1 MTLELLDPDRTAL
14 LVVDMQNAFCH
25 GEGTLGISGVNVAPA
40 QAIVEPIRGLVER
53 CRAFRVPVLWSQQ
66 VHFAIDAGRARKR
79 LPSHTQKRARVSALA
94 GTWDMELVDGLK
106 ELAAAE
112 PHLVFQKHRFGC
124 FYETRLDAA
133 LRMLGTEALLVCGAT
148 ANACVETT
156 LREAYL
162 RDYDVVAVTDCI
174 AAVRP
179 EWEPTAHAVWGQ
191 YFGVL
196 ATSDEVLAWLDD
208 GARTARA
215 RARSPVCCR
224 RGISRSPSAF
234 YLGLLGLTVRKREEF
249 RDGRPLIVTNEGLGL
264 TSGRPAGQGPLE
276 HLAFRAR
283 GIKALADRAQL
294 SGRDDRPRPGAEF
307 VRALALPD
315 RPGRQR
321 RSRSSARSPRDRDR
335 RDRGRDRRQ
344 AGRGDGRPQPGRA
357 RRHVAGE
364 RRVGVGC
371 GAAVAEDGALP
382 ACRSDRAAS
391 RVRASSSRSRS
402 KAPSSARSHGSTRL
416 RLYEEFVEDPVL
428 VFADSLRQRGLG

>member
-1 MTLELLDPDRTAL
+1 MTLDVLDPGRTAL

-25 GEGTLGISGVNVAPA
+25 DEGTLGISGVNVAPA

-53 CRAFRVPVLWSQQ
+53 CRAAGVPVLWSQQ
-66 VHFAIDAGRARKR
+66 VHFATDAGRARKR

-106 ELAAAE
+106 DLAAAE
-112 PHLVFQKHRFGC
+112 PHLVFEKHRFGC

-133 LRMLGTEALLVCGAT
+133 LRMLGTDALLVCGAT

-196 ATSDEVLAWLDD
+196 ATSGDVIGWLD
-208 GARTARA
+208 RA
-215 RARSPVCCR
+215 REPRALHLGHLLLQVEDLE
-224 RGISRSPSAF
+224 ISESF
-234 YLGLLGLTVRKREEF
+234 YLGLLGLTVLKREEF
-249 RDGRPLIVTNEGLGL
+249 RDGRPLVVTNEGLGL

-283 GIKALADRAQL
+283 GIEALA
-294 SGRDDRPRPGAEF
+294 E
-307 VRALALPD
+307 RALSEGATVV
-315 RPGRQR
+315 
-321 RSRSSARSPRDRDR
+321 
-335 RDRGRDRRQ
+335 RG
-344 AGRGDGRPQPGRA
+344 P
-357 RRHVAGE
+357 E
-364 RRVGVGC
+364 
-371 GAAVAEDGALP
+371 
-382 ACRSDRAAS
+382 
-391 RVRASSSRSRS
+391 
-402 KAPSSARSHGSTRL
+402 PSSYGLS
-416 RLYEEFVEDPVL
+416 LYLTDPDGNVVEVFGEES
-428 VFADSLRQRGLG
+428 A